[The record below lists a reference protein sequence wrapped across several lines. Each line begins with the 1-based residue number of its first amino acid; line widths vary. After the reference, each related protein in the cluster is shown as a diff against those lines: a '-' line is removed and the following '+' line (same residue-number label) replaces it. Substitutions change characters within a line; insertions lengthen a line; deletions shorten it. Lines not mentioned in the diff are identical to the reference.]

1 MEDIEYISSGLLQGV
16 GVIPLGPEGIVTLVI
31 TLVLIAV
38 CLYYSGFCSSSEV
51 AYFALTPSQLEELKS
66 SKEERDKKVIYLLE
80 HGEYMLSTILISNN
94 FVNTAIVMLSDSVVN
109 QTLDFT
115 HARTLGFVLQVV
127 VITFAILLVG
137 EIIPKV
143 STQMDPLRVARRN
156 VTTLF
161 TFYGALKGINKALV
175 RMGEVIGKSLTKNK
189 SELDREDLS
198 KAIELTTEDSEEQ
211 GVLNEILLFQRK
223 TVSEVMTPRI
233 DMEALELSTP
243 YAEVL
248 SFVEECG
255 YSRIPVYDKRIDSIK
270 GILYAKD
277 LLQHLSEAPDFR
289 WEGLLREVLY
299 TPEDVKV
306 SHMLEVFRKE
316 RRHMAIVVDEYG
328 GTSGLVTMEDLLEE
342 IVGDI
347 EDEYDEDEQL
357 YRELPDGS
365 FVFDGKISI
374 LDFLRIVKVE
384 DYDAILKVSDEAE
397 TLAGLLLEVKGDF
410 PQVNE
415 VITIDGHQF
424 KVLSIT
430 NRRISKILF
439 IPDPAKAHDDE
450 VRKQETEERP

>member
-1 MEDIEYISSGLLQGV
+1 MEGIEYISSGLLQGV

-233 DMEALELSTP
+233 DMAALELSTP

-357 YRELPDGS
+357 YKELPDGS

-384 DYDAILKVSDEAE
+384 DYDAILRVSDEAE

-439 IPDPAKAHDDE
+439 IPDPAKAQDDE
-450 VRKQETEERP
+450 EREQETEERP

>member
-1 MEDIEYISSGLLQGV
+1 MEGIEYISSGLLRGV
-16 GVIPLGPEGIVTLVI
+16 GLVQLDPEGILTLVI
-31 TLVLIAV
+31 TLILIAV
-38 CLYYSGFCSSSEV
+38 CLFYSGFCSSSEV
-51 AYFALTPSQLEELKS
+51 AYFALTPSDLEELKG
-66 SKEERDKKVIYLLE
+66 SKDEKDKKVIYLLE
-80 HGEYMLSTILISNN
+80 HSENMLSTILISNN

-109 QTLDFT
+109 QTLDFS
-115 HARTLGFVLQVV
+115 HAQTLGFILQVV
-127 VITFAILLVG
+127 VITFVILLVG

-161 TFYGALKGINKALV
+161 ALYGALKGINKALV
-175 RMGEVIGKSLTKNK
+175 KMGESIASSLTKNK
-189 SELDREDLS
+189 TELDREDLS
-198 KAIELTTEDSEEQ
+198 KAIELTTEDSDEQ

-233 DMEALELSTP
+233 DVAAIELSTP

-248 SFVEECG
+248 TFVEECG

-277 LLQHLSEAPDFR
+277 LLRHLGEAPDFR

-357 YRELPDGS
+357 YRALPDGTYI
-365 FVFDGKISI
+365 FDGKISI

-384 DYDAILKVSDEAE
+384 DYESLIKVSDEAE

-439 IPDPAKAHDDE
+439 IPGKEHSAGESETNSSAEDKA
-450 VRKQETEERP
+450 

>member
-1 MEDIEYISSGLLQGV
+1 MEGIEYISSGLLKGV
-16 GVIPLGPEGIVTLVI
+16 GVIPLGSEGIVTLVI

-109 QTLDFT
+109 QTLDFS
-115 HARTLGFVLQVV
+115 HARTLGFILQVV

-198 KAIELTTEDSEEQ
+198 KAIELTTEDSDEQ

-233 DMEALELSTP
+233 DMAALELSTP

-277 LLQHLSEAPDFR
+277 LLQHLGEAPDFR

-384 DYDAILKVSDEAE
+384 DYDAILRVSDEAE

-415 VITIDGHQF
+415 VITIEGHQF

-439 IPDPAKAHDDE
+439 IPDPAKAQDDE
-450 VRKQETEERP
+450 VREQETEERP

>member
-277 LLQHLSEAPDFR
+277 LLQHLGEAPDFR

-357 YRELPDGS
+357 YKELPDGS

-424 KVLSIT
+424 MVLSIT

-450 VRKQETEERP
+450 VREQETEERP

>member
-1 MEDIEYISSGLLQGV
+1 MEGIEYISSGLLQGV
-16 GVIPLGPEGIVTLVI
+16 GVIPLGPEGTVTLVI

-233 DMEALELSTP
+233 DMAALELSTP

-277 LLQHLSEAPDFR
+277 LLQHLGEAPDFR

-357 YRELPDGS
+357 YKELPDGS

-384 DYDAILKVSDEAE
+384 DYDAILRVSDEAE

-415 VITIDGHQF
+415 VVTIDGHQF

-439 IPDPAKAHDDE
+439 IPDPEKTQDDE

>member
-1 MEDIEYISSGLLQGV
+1 MEGIEYISSGLLQGV

-198 KAIELTTEDSEEQ
+198 KAIELTTEDCEEQ

-233 DMEALELSTP
+233 DMAALELSTP

-277 LLQHLSEAPDFR
+277 LLQHLGEAPDFR

-357 YRELPDGS
+357 YKELPDGS

-384 DYDAILKVSDEAE
+384 DYDAILRVSDEAE

-439 IPDPAKAHDDE
+439 IPDPEKTQDDE

>member
-1 MEDIEYISSGLLQGV
+1 MEGIEYISSGLLQGV
-16 GVIPLGPEGIVTLVI
+16 GVIPLGPEGTVTLVI

-115 HARTLGFVLQVV
+115 HARTLGFILQVV

-161 TFYGALKGINKALV
+161 TFYGALKGINKSLV

-233 DMEALELSTP
+233 DMAALELSTP

-277 LLQHLSEAPDFR
+277 LLQHLGEAPDFR

-439 IPDPAKAHDDE
+439 IPDPSKAQDDE
-450 VRKQETEERP
+450 VREQETEERP

>member
-1 MEDIEYISSGLLQGV
+1 LEGIEYISSGLLKGV

-109 QTLDFT
+109 QTLDFS
-115 HARTLGFVLQVV
+115 HARTLGFILQVV

-233 DMEALELSTP
+233 DMAALELSTP
-243 YAEVL
+243 YVEVL

-357 YRELPDGS
+357 YKELPDGS

-384 DYDAILKVSDEAE
+384 DYDAILRVSDEAE

-439 IPDPAKAHDDE
+439 IPDPAKAQDDE
-450 VRKQETEERP
+450 VREQETEERP

>member
-16 GVIPLGPEGIVTLVI
+16 GVIPLGSEGIVTLVI

-277 LLQHLSEAPDFR
+277 LLQHLGEAPDFR

-357 YRELPDGS
+357 YKELPDGS

-450 VRKQETEERP
+450 VREQETEERP

>member
-80 HGEYMLSTILISNN
+80 HGEYILSTILISNN

-277 LLQHLSEAPDFR
+277 LLQHLGEAPDFR

-357 YRELPDGS
+357 YKELPDGS

-384 DYDAILKVSDEAE
+384 DYDAILRVSDEAE

-450 VRKQETEERP
+450 VREQETEKRP

>member
-1 MEDIEYISSGLLQGV
+1 MEGIEYISSGLLQGV

-115 HARTLGFVLQVV
+115 YARTLGFILQVV

-143 STQMDPLRVARRN
+143 STQMDPLKVARRN

-233 DMEALELSTP
+233 DMAALELSTP

-374 LDFLRIVKVE
+374 LDFLRIVKVV
-384 DYDAILKVSDEAE
+384 DYDAILRVSDEAE

-439 IPDPAKAHDDE
+439 IPDPARAQDDE
-450 VRKQETEERP
+450 EREQETEERP

>member
-1 MEDIEYISSGLLQGV
+1 MEGIEYIRSGLLQGV
-16 GVIPLGPEGIVTLVI
+16 GLIPLDPEGVLTLVI
-31 TLVLIAV
+31 TLILIAV
-38 CLYYSGFCSSSEV
+38 CLFYSGFCSSSEV
-51 AYFALTPSQLEELKS
+51 AYFALTPSDLEELKG
-66 SKEERDKKVIYLLE
+66 SKDEKDKKVIYLLE
-80 HGEYMLSTILISNN
+80 HSENMLSTILISNN

-109 QTLDFT
+109 QTLDFS
-115 HARTLGFVLQVV
+115 HAQTLGFILQVV
-127 VITFAILLVG
+127 VITFVILLVG

-161 TFYGALKGINKALV
+161 ALYGALKGINKALV
-175 RMGEVIGKSLTKNK
+175 RMGESIASSLTKNK
-189 SELDREDLS
+189 TELDREDLS
-198 KAIELTTEDSEEQ
+198 KAIELTTEDSDEQ

-233 DMEALELSTP
+233 DVAAIELSTP

-248 SFVEECG
+248 TFVEECG

-277 LLQHLSEAPDFR
+277 LLRHLGEAPDFR

-357 YRELPDGS
+357 YRTLPDGTYI
-365 FVFDGKISI
+365 FDGKISI

-384 DYDAILKVSDEAE
+384 DYESLIKVSDEAE

-410 PQVNE
+410 PKVNE

-439 IPDPAKAHDDE
+439 IPGEDHLPEESETDSSAEDKA
-450 VRKQETEERP
+450 

>member
-16 GVIPLGPEGIVTLVI
+16 GVIPLGPEGTVTLVI

-233 DMEALELSTP
+233 DMAALELSTP

-277 LLQHLSEAPDFR
+277 LLQHLGEAPDFR

-439 IPDPAKAHDDE
+439 IPDPSKAQDDE
-450 VRKQETEERP
+450 VREQETEERL

>member
-1 MEDIEYISSGLLQGV
+1 MEGIEYISSGLLRGV
-16 GVIPLGPEGIVTLVI
+16 GLVQLDPEGILTLVI
-31 TLVLIAV
+31 TLILIAV
-38 CLYYSGFCSSSEV
+38 CLFYSGFCSSSEV
-51 AYFALTPSQLEELKS
+51 AYFALTPSDLEELKG
-66 SKEERDKKVIYLLE
+66 SKDEKDKKVLYLLE
-80 HGEYMLSTILISNN
+80 HSEYVLSTILISNN

-109 QTLDFT
+109 QTLDFS
-115 HARTLGFVLQVV
+115 HAQTLGFILQVV
-127 VITFAILLVG
+127 VITFVILLVG

-161 TFYGALKGINKALV
+161 ALYGALKGINKALV
-175 RMGEVIGKSLTKNK
+175 RMGESIASSLTKNK
-189 SELDREDLS
+189 TELDREDLS
-198 KAIELTTEDSEEQ
+198 KAIELTTEDSDEQ

-233 DMEALELSTP
+233 DVAAIELSTP

-248 SFVEECG
+248 TFVEECG

-277 LLQHLSEAPDFR
+277 LLRHLGEAPDFR

-357 YRELPDGS
+357 YRALPDGTYI
-365 FVFDGKISI
+365 FDGKISI

-384 DYDAILKVSDEAE
+384 DYESLIKVSDEAE

-424 KVLSIT
+424 KVLSVT

-439 IPDPAKAHDDE
+439 IPGEEHLPGE
-450 VRKQETEERP
+450 SETDSSAEDKS

>member
-175 RMGEVIGKSLTKNK
+175 RMGEVIGKSLTRNK

-233 DMEALELSTP
+233 DMAALELSTP

-357 YRELPDGS
+357 YKELPDGS

-384 DYDAILKVSDEAE
+384 DYDAILRVSDEAE

-439 IPDPAKAHDDE
+439 IPDPEKTQDDE
-450 VRKQETEERP
+450 VREQETEERP

>member
-16 GVIPLGPEGIVTLVI
+16 GVIPLGSEGIVTLVI

-277 LLQHLSEAPDFR
+277 LLQHLGEAPDFR

-357 YRELPDGS
+357 YKELPDGS

-384 DYDAILKVSDEAE
+384 DYDAILRVSDEAE

-450 VRKQETEERP
+450 VREQETEKRP

>member
-233 DMEALELSTP
+233 DMAALELSTP

-277 LLQHLSEAPDFR
+277 LLQHLGEAPDFR

-357 YRELPDGS
+357 YKELPDGS

-415 VITIDGHQF
+415 VITIEGHQF

-439 IPDPAKAHDDE
+439 IPDPAKAQDDE
-450 VRKQETEERP
+450 VREQETEERP

>member
-1 MEDIEYISSGLLQGV
+1 MEGIEYISSGLLRGV
-16 GVIPLGPEGIVTLVI
+16 GLVQLDPEGILTLVI
-31 TLVLIAV
+31 TLILIAV
-38 CLYYSGFCSSSEV
+38 CLFYSGFCSSSEV
-51 AYFALTPSQLEELKS
+51 AYFALTPSDLEELKG
-66 SKEERDKKVIYLLE
+66 SKDEKDKKVLYLLE
-80 HGEYMLSTILISNN
+80 HSENMLSTILISNN

-109 QTLDFT
+109 QTLDFS
-115 HARTLGFVLQVV
+115 HAQTLGFILQVV
-127 VITFAILLVG
+127 VITFVILLVG

-161 TFYGALKGINKALV
+161 ALYGALKGINKALV
-175 RMGEVIGKSLTKNK
+175 RMGESIASSLTKNK
-189 SELDREDLS
+189 AELDREDLS
-198 KAIELTTEDSEEQ
+198 KAIELTTEDSDEQ

-233 DMEALELSTP
+233 DVAAIELSTP

-248 SFVEECG
+248 TFVEECG

-277 LLQHLSEAPDFR
+277 LLRHLGEAPDFR

-357 YRELPDGS
+357 YRALPDGTYI
-365 FVFDGKISI
+365 FDGKISI

-384 DYDAILKVSDEAE
+384 DYESLIKVSDEAE

-410 PQVNE
+410 PKVNE

-424 KVLSIT
+424 KVLSVT

-439 IPDPAKAHDDE
+439 IPGKEHLPGE
-450 VRKQETEERP
+450 SETDSSAEDKS

>member
-1 MEDIEYISSGLLQGV
+1 MEGIEYISSGLLQGV

-80 HGEYMLSTILISNN
+80 HGEYMLSTLLISNN

-115 HARTLGFVLQVV
+115 YARTLGFILQVV

-233 DMEALELSTP
+233 DMAALELSTP

-384 DYDAILKVSDEAE
+384 DYDAILRVSDEAE

-439 IPDPAKAHDDE
+439 IPDPAKAQDDE
-450 VRKQETEERP
+450 EREQETEERP

>member
-1 MEDIEYISSGLLQGV
+1 MEGIEYISSGLLQGV

-109 QTLDFT
+109 QTLDFS
-115 HARTLGFVLQVV
+115 HARTLGFILQVV

-143 STQMDPLRVARRN
+143 STQMDPLKVARRN

-189 SELDREDLS
+189 TELDREDLS
-198 KAIELTTEDSEEQ
+198 KAIELTTEDSDEQ

-233 DMEALELSTP
+233 DMAALELSTP

-277 LLQHLSEAPDFR
+277 LLQHLGEAPDFR

-357 YRELPDGS
+357 YRELPNGS

-384 DYDAILKVSDEAE
+384 DYDAIVRVSDEAE

-439 IPDPAKAHDDE
+439 IPDPARAQDDE
-450 VRKQETEERP
+450 EREQENAKRP

>member
-1 MEDIEYISSGLLQGV
+1 MEGIEYISSGLLQGV

-233 DMEALELSTP
+233 DMAALELSTP

-277 LLQHLSEAPDFR
+277 LLQHLGEAPDFR

-357 YRELPDGS
+357 YKELPDGS

-450 VRKQETEERP
+450 VREQETEERP

>member
-1 MEDIEYISSGLLQGV
+1 M

-66 SKEERDKKVIYLLE
+66 SKEQRDKKVIYLLE

-109 QTLDFT
+109 QTLDFSQ
-115 HARTLGFVLQVV
+115 ARTLGFILQVV

-233 DMEALELSTP
+233 DMAALELSTP

-384 DYDAILKVSDEAE
+384 DYDAILRLSDEAE

-424 KVLSIT
+424 KVLSVT
-430 NRRISKILF
+430 SRRISKILF
-439 IPDPAKAHDDE
+439 IPNLEKAQE
-450 VRKQETEERP
+450 EKERKQETEERP

>member
-1 MEDIEYISSGLLQGV
+1 MEGIEYISSGLLQGV

-277 LLQHLSEAPDFR
+277 LLQHLGEAPDFR

-357 YRELPDGS
+357 YKELPDGS

-384 DYDAILKVSDEAE
+384 DYDAILRVSDEAE

-439 IPDPAKAHDDE
+439 IPDPEKTQDDE

>member
-1 MEDIEYISSGLLQGV
+1 MEGIEYISSGLLQDV

-277 LLQHLSEAPDFR
+277 LLQHLGEAPDFR

-357 YRELPDGS
+357 YKELPDGS

-439 IPDPAKAHDDE
+439 IPDPAKAQDDE
-450 VRKQETEERP
+450 VREQETEERP

>member
-66 SKEERDKKVIYLLE
+66 SKEERDKKVIHLLE

-277 LLQHLSEAPDFR
+277 LLQHLGEAPDFR

-357 YRELPDGS
+357 YKELPDGS

-439 IPDPAKAHDDE
+439 IPDPAKAQDDE
-450 VRKQETEERP
+450 VREQETEERS

>member
-1 MEDIEYISSGLLQGV
+1 MEGIEYISSGLLKGV

-277 LLQHLSEAPDFR
+277 LLQHLGEAPDFR

-357 YRELPDGS
+357 YKELPDGS

-384 DYDAILKVSDEAE
+384 DYDAILRVSDEAE

-439 IPDPAKAHDDE
+439 IPDPAKTQDDE
-450 VRKQETEERP
+450 VREQETEERP

>member
-1 MEDIEYISSGLLQGV
+1 MEDIEYISSGLLKGV

-80 HGEYMLSTILISNN
+80 HGEYILSTILISNN

-233 DMEALELSTP
+233 DMAALELSTP

-277 LLQHLSEAPDFR
+277 LLQHLSEAHDFR

-357 YRELPDGS
+357 YKELPDGS

-384 DYDAILKVSDEAE
+384 DYDAILRVSDEAE

-450 VRKQETEERP
+450 VREQETEKRP

>member
-1 MEDIEYISSGLLQGV
+1 MEGIEYISSGLLQGV

-143 STQMDPLRVARRN
+143 STQMDPLKVARRN

-233 DMEALELSTP
+233 DMAALELSTP

-357 YRELPDGS
+357 YKELPDGS

-384 DYDAILKVSDEAE
+384 DYDAILRVSDEAE

-439 IPDPAKAHDDE
+439 IPDPAKAQDDE
-450 VRKQETEERP
+450 EREQETEERP

>member
-1 MEDIEYISSGLLQGV
+1 MEGIEYISSGLLKGV

-109 QTLDFT
+109 QTLDFS
-115 HARTLGFVLQVV
+115 HARTLGFILQVV

-233 DMEALELSTP
+233 DMAALELSTP

-255 YSRIPVYDKRIDSIK
+255 YSRIPVYYKRIDSIK

-289 WEGLLREVLY
+289 WEGLMREVLY

-357 YRELPDGS
+357 YKELPDGS

-384 DYDAILKVSDEAE
+384 DYDAILRVSDEAE

-439 IPDPAKAHDDE
+439 IPDPTKAQDDE
-450 VRKQETEERP
+450 VREQETEERP

>member
-16 GVIPLGPEGIVTLVI
+16 GVIPLGSEGIVTLVI

-233 DMEALELSTP
+233 DMAALELSTP

-277 LLQHLSEAPDFR
+277 LLQHLGEAPDFR

-357 YRELPDGS
+357 YKELPDGS

-384 DYDAILKVSDEAE
+384 DYDAILRVSDEAE

-439 IPDPAKAHDDE
+439 IPDPEKTQDDE